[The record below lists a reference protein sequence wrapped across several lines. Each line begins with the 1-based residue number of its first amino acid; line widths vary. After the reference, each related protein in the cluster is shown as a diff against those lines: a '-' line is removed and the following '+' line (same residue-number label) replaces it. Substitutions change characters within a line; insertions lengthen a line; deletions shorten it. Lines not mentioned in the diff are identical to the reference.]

1 MNYSKEFLKRKLQVQ
16 TVQQWD
22 MENDISWELGIDLT
36 KSLLPPVKSPSIIPD
51 GTPEEEHAFSQFM
64 GLIAAA
70 AIAEHEKLIE
80 EIKEYSFDGTLKK
93 YNVSDEFVELGES
106 FFKDEAKHSKAF
118 TKYIDL
124 YAKELNLTPDELKS
138 ILPAHHKNSI
148 FCNLF
153 KLNSYLGGMA
163 FWWTVATTEEH
174 SMEIFRI
181 IRPMQK
187 KVDPLYYQIH
197 KLHFEEE
204 VRHSSFAQ
212 MMLDL
217 QRSKEAPFLSRV
229 LRKCDFV
236 FSDLLEKAWTI
247 IQLKKLSRVHRFK
260 NRHPL
265 LNTISVV
272 ITKINSIPLHKRI
285 NLLRGDI
292 DYLSLMI
299 NPRKHK
305 NIQNQISKS
314 NAFVL
319 RILEGSK

>member
-93 YNVSDEFVELGES
+93 YNVSDEFIELGES

-124 YAKELNLTPDELKS
+124 YAKELNLTQDELKS

-217 QRSKEAPFLSRV
+217 QRSKEAPFPSRV

-236 FSDLLEKAWTI
+236 FSDLLEKVWTI